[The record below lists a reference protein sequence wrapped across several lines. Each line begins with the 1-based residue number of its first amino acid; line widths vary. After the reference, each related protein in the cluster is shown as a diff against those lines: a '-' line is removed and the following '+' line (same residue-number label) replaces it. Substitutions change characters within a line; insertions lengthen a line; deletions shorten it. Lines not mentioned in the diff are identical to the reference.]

1 MVVEVVEHIATTPR
15 GKRKFI
21 DQRLDLARAL
31 ANLQGSRAP
40 APNSEVAQAL

>member
-1 MVVEVVEHIATTPR
+1 
-15 GKRKFI
+15 
-21 DQRLDLARAL
+21 LARAL